1 MNYDRT
7 HDILYLVI
15 RDGDEHHFVETAEGV
30 VVEFDESNQPI
41 GIEISGNYS
50 AVMPECFYR
59 ASRFPL
65 AAPLDSR

>member
-15 RDGDEHHFVETAEGV
+15 REGDEHHFVETTEGI

-41 GIEISGNYS
+41 GIEISDAFHVLFQAMELNEPAMAY
-50 AVMPECFYR
+50 A
-59 ASRFPL
+59 
-65 AAPLDSR
+65 